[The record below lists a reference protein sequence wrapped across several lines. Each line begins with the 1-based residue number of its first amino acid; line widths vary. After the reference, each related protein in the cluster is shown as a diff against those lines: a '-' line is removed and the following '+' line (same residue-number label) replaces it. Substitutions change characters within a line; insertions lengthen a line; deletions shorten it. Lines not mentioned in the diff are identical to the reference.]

1 MIYRP
6 ITVDCTKDN
15 MLREKLTGYEH
26 GVVAFEITPV
36 NKKQLIDLTDCR
48 LAVYYGTKSD
58 GHTIKNT
65 CIIKDNKVY
74 LPVSL
79 QMTTCFGYLNGSL
92 ELQYDEGNVRFYGV
106 NFEVFPSP
114 ETAEIESTDES
125 TLLEKVILKPEVSGT
140 VGQVLTLNED
150 GTTSWTTVSGGSS
163 SATNGKSAYEIAVD
177 NGFEGSEAEWLESLK
192 GERGTDGIN
201 GIDGQNGTDGI
212 GITSTEINASG
223 ELVLTYSDG
232 STANV
237 GVVVGAKGDKGDD
250 EPELINTITLT
261 EDVAMIELGND
272 NTDFVVYKELYII
285 ATMQGA
291 STNTTQSYYIIYKN
305 EDIAYVENKFMDCAT
320 STFKIQT
327 PKTATRRENWHIKIN
342 EKLKGFEISRGY
354 IETSGYQAT
363 EKTNGMFYASEG
375 YGSVVRDKVVFPQK
389 LILTTQAPTQWN
401 FGAGTTIEIYGVRK

>member
-163 SATNGKSAYEIAVD
+163 SATNGKSAYEIAVE
-177 NGFEGSEAEWLESLK
+177 NGYEGSEAEWLESLK
-192 GERGTDGIN
+192 GEKGADGKDGINGTDGKN
-201 GIDGQNGTDGI
+201 GIDGQNGADGR
-212 GITSTEINASG
+212 GITSTEINANG

-232 STANV
+232 STTNV
-237 GVVVGAKGDKGDD
+237 GVVVGAKGDKGDTGTDGQDYVLTDTDKTEIANIAIDNIADGD
-250 EPELINTITLT
+250 E
-261 EDVAMIELGND
+261 VK
-272 NTDFVVYKELYII
+272 Y
-285 ATMQGA
+285 
-291 STNTTQSYYIIYKN
+291 
-305 EDIAYVENKFMDCAT
+305 
-320 STFKIQT
+320 
-327 PKTATRRENWHIKIN
+327 
-342 EKLKGFEISRGY
+342 
-354 IETSGYQAT
+354 
-363 EKTNGMFYASEG
+363 
-375 YGSVVRDKVVFPQK
+375 
-389 LILTTQAPTQWN
+389 
-401 FGAGTTIEIYGVRK
+401 